1 MVTIVF
7 WAALIAAI
15 FCFLIFLASAW
26 MTLFGKTGEK
36 AAVKTA
42 AAAASARL
50 TVPGAPSVSDLTQ
63 LLQALAAAI
72 QAIAQA
78 GPSLSSLAASIVF
91 LGIAAVTAG
100 VGSTPAPQD
109 CSIAKGTALTDS
121 AGKALDDIAVD
132 CEARSSSE

>member
-15 FCFLIFLASAW
+15 LCFLIFLVSAW

-36 AAVKTA
+36 DAVKA
-42 AAAASARL
+42 AAATATSRL
-50 TVPGAPSVSDLTQ
+50 SVPGAPSVSDLTQ

-72 QAIAQA
+72 QAITQA

-91 LGIAAVTAG
+91 LGIAAWTAG
-100 VGSTPAPQD
+100 AGSTPKLD
-109 CSIAKGTALTDS
+109 CSIAKGTELTDS
-121 AGKALDDIAVD
+121 AGKAVDDIAVD
-132 CEARSSSE
+132 CETQSSSE